1 LSLAFASCG
10 TAVITCMLGPELQLI
25 ETTTI
30 PSIKFRY
37 DISPMSVV
45 VTEKT
50 MPLYHFIT
58 NACAIIGGVFTV
70 IGMLDSAVYHG
81 SKAIKKKTQLG
92 KQG

>member
-1 LSLAFASCG
+1 
-10 TAVITCMLGPELQLI
+10 
-25 ETTTI
+25 
-30 PSIKFRY
+30 
-37 DISPMSVV
+37 V